1 MLAYLINSTVPC
13 KISNGGSLKKETFL
27 KRIIQFKHIIKQL
40 LMCFKIITPQQ
51 IIKEKIRQ

>member
-27 KRIIQFKHIIKQL
+27 KRIIQFKHIIK
-40 LMCFKIITPQQ
+40 
-51 IIKEKIRQ
+51 